1 MKSIFHAFLAL
12 TVCAVLMVFYQQP
25 AVLYNTYDFFAGAS
39 VELANSIMRFCE
51 SNSSQIYLFT
61 LTVFGSLL
69 VPIFSPSGKCDR
81 TSLPFLRVVL
91 PGRGTAFYNRL
102 DFCITV
108 LVGTVLGFL
117 VIHPTAA
124 LDAIGA
130 GAGWSILLSRVFKI
144 GTKSRTDSDSNDT
157 SGPSVVP

>member
-1 MKSIFHAFLAL
+1 MKSIFHAFLVL

-25 AVLYNTYDFFAGAS
+25 AALNNIYDFFAGAS
-39 VELANSIMRFCE
+39 VALANSIMRFCGRY
-51 SNSSQIYLFT
+51 SSQIYLFT

-69 VPIFSPSGKCDR
+69 VPIFSPNGKCDR

-91 PGRGTAFYNRL
+91 PGRSPAFYNRL

-108 LVGTVLGFL
+108 FVGTVLGFL

-124 LDAIGA
+124 SDAIGA
-130 GAGWSILLSRVFKI
+130 GAGWSMLLSRVCKI
-144 GTKSRTDSDSNDT
+144 GTKSLSDSGT
-157 SGPSVVP
+157 SGPGAVP